1 MAKVTSLTAV
11 YPMDSKPPTMGSDG
25 IPVYDRAY
33 NAGDL
38 REVMRAFI
46 TDGVFTAMGDG
57 LAVTEEAGTW
67 SVGAGAA
74 MANGLY
80 IPVTA
85 AAEVIDQSEIG
96 TGEYAYVIVA
106 GRFDTDYR
114 DGAIYS
120 SLSSSPTYTP
130 VRSPSTWELVLA
142 RIDWRGA
149 LTDYRLDNR
158 MCGPAA
164 PFEEIDTEDFMRQ
177 LQTAVSQFNLNVGTV
192 SSLPSGSTPVVTVRK
207 PTEAGGEVYI
217 DFGIPRGAPGR
228 DGADGDSAPTL
239 YVRKADDEPPR
250 VYGNVWMVDEGEEDT
265 GHTIV
270 GLRSYETHK
279 VYPGSR
285 TFPSKSLFPG
295 GTGQWVPHQ
304 ISADLIAPAGA
315 GEQESQQ

>member
-67 SVGAGAA
+67 GVGTGAA

-217 DFGIPRGAPGR
+217 DFGIPRGAPGQ
-228 DGADGDSAPTL
+228 DGQSASGVYAQKDRPQNPEEGAVWLGTNAETREIDNL
-239 YVRKADDEPPR
+239 EVYELSGTYPDEFYPDEAYPD
-250 VYGNVWMVDEGEEDT
+250 GNV
-265 GHTIV
+265 
-270 GLRSYETHK
+270 K
-279 VYPGSR
+279 
-285 TFPSKSLFPG
+285 
-295 GTGQWVPHQ
+295 WVPYTINPSLLASDQ
-304 ISADLIAPAGA
+304 S
-315 GEQESQQ
+315 E

>member
-11 YPMDSKPPTMGSDG
+11 YPMDSKPPIMGSDG

-57 LAVTEEAGTW
+57 LAVTEKAGTW
-67 SVGAGAA
+67 SVGTGAA

-217 DFGIPRGAPGR
+217 DFGIPRGAPGQ
-228 DGADGDSAPTL
+228 DGQSASGVYAQKDRPQNPEEGAVWLGTNAETREIDNL
-239 YVRKADDEPPR
+239 EVYELSGTYPDEFYPDEAYPD
-250 VYGNVWMVDEGEEDT
+250 GNV
-265 GHTIV
+265 
-270 GLRSYETHK
+270 K
-279 VYPGSR
+279 
-285 TFPSKSLFPG
+285 
-295 GTGQWVPHQ
+295 WVPYTINPSLLASDQ
-304 ISADLIAPAGA
+304 S
-315 GEQESQQ
+315 E